1 MKEFSNGNIKIKE
14 LTIGDEELYHFYKRQ
29 PEVSLKEKFKPWFES
44 LNQMVV
50 RERGYIFWAIS
61 VKSGE
66 VLGMVEIFNVLRRN
80 FQSAFIDF
88 HILEKGKSQGTE
100 IISLLLDCCFEDLK
114 LFKVKAMVVEG
125 ESNFIS
131 SLHSLG
137 FKKLYTEEAAFF
149 DIVTPSPKSA
159 DIYALLSPHLDDIK

>member
-1 MKEFSNGNIKIKE
+1 MKEFSNENIKIKE
-14 LTIGDEELYHFYKRQ
+14 LTIDDEKLYQFYQRQ

-50 RERGYIFWAIS
+50 RERGHIFWAIS
-61 VKSGE
+61 AKSGE

-80 FQSAFIDF
+80 FQSAFIDS
-88 HILEKGKSQGTE
+88 HILKNGKDQVEE

-114 LFKVKAMVVEG
+114 LFKVKFMIVEG
-125 ESNFIS
+125 ESDLILP
-131 SLHSLG
+131 LHSLG

-149 DIVTPSPKSA
+149 DIVTPTPKSA
-159 DIYALLSPHLDDIK
+159 DIYALLSPHLDGIK